1 MYMLPSLE
9 TLAQVKKDT
18 SLSKAVKVGKLAGE
32 VIGALVASLQAQKV
46 EKEAVVAITMDAS
59 FKIISY
65 LLCCPETE
73 LEIEELRKESKEAV
87 LTSILLQNGSD
98 TKH

>member
-1 MYMLPSLE
+1 MFILPSLE
-9 TLAQVKKDT
+9 VLAQIKKET
-18 SLSKAVKVGKLAGE
+18 SPSKAAKVGKLAGE
-32 VIGALVASLQAQKV
+32 VIGALVASLQQQNIDKD
-46 EKEAVVAITMDAS
+46 AVVAITMDAS

-73 LEIEELRKESKEAV
+73 LEVEEYKKESKEAA
-87 LTSILLQNGSD
+87 LTSILLQNTSD